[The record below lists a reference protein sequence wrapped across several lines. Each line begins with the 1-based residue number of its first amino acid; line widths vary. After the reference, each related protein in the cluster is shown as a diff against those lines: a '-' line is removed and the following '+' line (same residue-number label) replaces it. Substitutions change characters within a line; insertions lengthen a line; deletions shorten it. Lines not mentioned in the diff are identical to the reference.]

1 LTGVNV
7 IDYGKIA
14 FDRDVPGDLIQR
26 KECTMTNHDR
36 SMCPSMIGR
45 MIGSRSIDPRDGLP
59 SRGEVSSS
67 RVTTRRVSPT
77 TDEIDLSIAAL
88 WIDEGRGW

>member
-1 LTGVNV
+1 VYNDESRPVNV
-7 IDYGKIA
+7 S
-14 FDRDVPGDLIQR
+14 L
-26 KECTMTNHDR
+26 HDR
-36 SMCPSMIGR
+36 TYDQ
-45 MIGSRSIDPRDGLP
+45 SILARDGLP

-67 RVTTRRVSPT
+67 RVTTRRVSPA